1 MRKEVQHDSRALAQ
15 CMRLLLI
22 KVVAKAANGADL
34 KENVSGFIS
43 DIVKFMVSVSYL
55 RKGR

>member
-1 MRKEVQHDSRALAQ
+1 MRKEVRHDFRALAQ

-22 KVVAKAANGADL
+22 KVVAKAASGADL
-34 KENVSGFIS
+34 KENGSGFIS